1 MASNN
6 YTVAQDGKVFTLSGP
21 EMTRD
26 FNQMK
31 RECCGRYD
39 NFIFPDAKKVV
50 DLLKEQGRSPMTHE
64 QIMEVHGKGTHT
76 DYYDTIYC
84 YYCVNKNNY
93 SGINVEKRN
102 PKSIASGIKK
112 ICSSKKIY
120 DGFSERAYLRYLE
133 KFTKNKMNNSLQ
145 NIYKK
150 VLLK

>member
-1 MASNN
+1 MQFKVPVVASMIN
-6 YTVAQDGKVFTLSGP
+6 GSGI
-21 EMTRD
+21 D
-26 FNQMK
+26 W
-31 RECCGRYD
+31 
-39 NFIFPDAKKVV
+39 
-50 DLLKEQGRSPMTHE
+50 
-64 QIMEVHGKGTHT
+64 
-76 DYYDTIYC
+76 
-84 YYCVNKNNY
+84 VNKNNY